1 MVVDQQVLRLSII
14 HYKTQDV
21 AGDLF
26 AKAYVGVKLARY
38 RTVHSAREGSE
49 RMRFLSYLVSPKQ
62 TLEREQQQRER
73 ELYAAFA
80 RGRKRRWQ
88 RATLNKK

>member
-1 MVVDQQVLRLSII
+1 LSTVERETQHIVGKLFV
-14 HYKTQDV
+14 KT
-21 AGDLF
+21 
-26 AKAYVGVKLARY
+26 YVGVRLVCHRM
-38 RTVHSAREGSE
+38 VHSARGESE
-49 RMRFLSYLVSPKQ
+49 RMRFLSYLISPRQ
-62 TLEREQQQRER
+62 AVERERQQRER

>member
-1 MVVDQQVLRLSII
+1 
-14 HYKTQDV
+14 
-21 AGDLF
+21 
-26 AKAYVGVKLARY
+26 
-38 RTVHSAREGSE
+38 
-49 RMRFLSYLVSPKQ
+49 MRFLSYLVSPWQ
-62 TLEREQQQRER
+62 TVERERQRRER

>member
-1 MVVDQQVLRLSII
+1 VV
-14 HYKTQDV
+14 K
-21 AGDLF
+21 F
-26 AKAYVGVKLARY
+26 AHASNR
-38 RTVHSAREGSE
+38 RGSE

-62 TLEREQQQRER
+62 TLERERQQRER

-88 RATLNKK
+88 RAMLSRSK